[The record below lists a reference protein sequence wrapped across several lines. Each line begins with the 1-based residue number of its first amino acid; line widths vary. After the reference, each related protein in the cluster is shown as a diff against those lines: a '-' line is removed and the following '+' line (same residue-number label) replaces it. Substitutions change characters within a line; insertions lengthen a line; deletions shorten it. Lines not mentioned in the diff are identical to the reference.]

1 MILSTAPTV
10 RWLACI
16 TGVSALSDEPLSE
29 AGFETLAIREGL
41 TRGFEQEHSDPIY
54 ATSSFVFES
63 AEEAAATF
71 AGDRAGNTYS
81 RFSNPTVSVFE
92 KRLAALEGGED
103 CVATSSGMSAIL
115 TLCLT
120 VLKSGDHVV
129 CSKNVFGSTVSLF
142 NNILTKLD
150 IEVSFVSLRNLE
162 EWRAAVTPKT
172 KLFFCETPSNPICEV
187 GDIRAIASIAHA
199 SNALLAVDNCFC
211 TPALQRPLA
220 LDADVVMHSATKYL
234 DGQGRVLGGALVGT
248 TELMADVRSF
258 VRVCGPSMSPFNAW
272 VFSKGLETL
281 QLRMNAHSASAMAL
295 AEWLSAHERVTTVNY
310 CGLESHPDHQLAA
323 SQQSAFGGVLSFEM
337 AGGQDEAWA
346 FINGV
351 RLMSL
356 TANLGDVKTT
366 ICHPA
371 STTHGRLSDDQKRE
385 AGITPS
391 LIRIAV
397 GLEDVADLIKDCER
411 GFKALSA

>member
-1 MILSTAPTV
+1 M
-10 RWLACI
+10 
-16 TGVSALSDEPLSE
+16 SDTPLSQ

-41 TRGFEQEHSDPIY
+41 IRGYEQEHSDPIY

-63 AEEAAATF
+63 AEQAAATF
-71 AGDRAGNTYS
+71 SGERDGNTYS

-120 VLKSGDHVV
+120 VLKTGDHVV
-129 CSKNVFGSTVSLF
+129 CSRNVFGSTVSLF
-142 NNILTKLD
+142 NNILTKLG
-150 IEVSFVSLRNLE
+150 IEVSFVALRELE
-162 EWRAAVTPKT
+162 HWREAVSPRT

-187 GDIRAIASIAHA
+187 GDIRAIAAIARA
-199 SNALLAVDNCFC
+199 SNVLLAVDNCFC
-211 TPALQRPLA
+211 TPALQKPLE
-220 LDADVVMHSATKYL
+220 LGADVVMHSATKYL

-248 TELMADVRSF
+248 ADLMGDVRAF

-281 QLRMNAHSASAMAL
+281 RLRMDAHSTRAMTL
-295 AEWLSAHERVTTVNY
+295 AKWLAGHDKVTKVNY
-310 CGLESHPDHQLAA
+310 CGLETHPDHKLA
-323 SQQSAFGGVLSFEM
+323 STQQSAFGGVLSFEV
-337 AGGQDEAWA
+337 AGDQAAAWS
-346 FINGV
+346 FINNT

-371 STTHGRLSDDQKRE
+371 STTHGRLSDEQKRE
-385 AGITPS
+385 AGITNS

-397 GLEDVADLIKDCER
+397 GLEDISDLIVDCER
-411 GFKALSA
+411 GFSIL

>member
-1 MILSTAPTV
+1 MVPWSV
-10 RWLACI
+10 CI
-16 TGVSALSDEPLSE
+16 IGVNALSDIPLSQ

-41 TRGFEQEHSDPIY
+41 IRGYEQEHSDPIY

-63 AEEAAATF
+63 AEQAAATF
-71 AGDRAGNTYS
+71 SGERDGNTYS

-120 VLKSGDHVV
+120 VLKTGDHVV
-129 CSKNVFGSTVSLF
+129 CSRNVFGSTVSLF
-142 NNILTKLD
+142 NNILTKLG
-150 IEVSFVSLRNLE
+150 IEVSFVALRELE
-162 EWRAAVTPKT
+162 QWREAVSPRT

-187 GDIRAIASIAHA
+187 GDIRAIAAIARA
-199 SNALLAVDNCFC
+199 SNVLLAVDNCFC
-211 TPALQRPLA
+211 TPALQKPLE
-220 LDADVVMHSATKYL
+220 LGADVVMHSATKYL

-248 TELMADVRSF
+248 ADLMGDVRAF

-281 QLRMNAHSASAMAL
+281 QLRMDAHSTRAMTL
-295 AEWLSAHERVTTVNY
+295 AKWLAGHDKVTKVNY
-310 CGLESHPDHQLAA
+310 CGLETHPDHKLA
-323 SQQSAFGGVLSFEM
+323 STQQSAFGGVLSFEV
-337 AGGQDEAWA
+337 AGDQAAAWS
-346 FINGV
+346 FINNT

-371 STTHGRLSDDQKRE
+371 STTHGRLSDEQKRE
-385 AGITPS
+385 AGITNS

-397 GLEDVADLIKDCER
+397 GLEDISDLIVDCER
-411 GFKALSA
+411 GFSVL

>member
-1 MILSTAPTV
+1 MV
-10 RWLACI
+10 RSSAYI
-16 TGVSALSDEPLSE
+16 IGANALSDTPLSE

-41 TRGFEQEHSDPIY
+41 IRGFEQEHSDPIY

-63 AEEAAATF
+63 AEQAAATF
-71 AGDRAGNTYS
+71 SGERDGNTYS

-92 KRLAALEGGED
+92 KRLAALEAGED

-120 VLKSGDHVV
+120 VLKTGDHVV
-129 CSKNVFGSTVSLF
+129 CSRNVFGSTVGLF
-142 NNILTKLD
+142 NNILTKLGID
-150 IEVSFVSLRNLE
+150 VSFVSLRDLRD
-162 EWRAAVTPKT
+162 WQAAVTPKT

-187 GDIRAIASIAHA
+187 GDIRQIAEIAHGA
-199 SNALLAVDNCFC
+199 NALLAVDNCFC
-211 TPALQRPLA
+211 TPALQKPLE
-220 LDADVVMHSATKYL
+220 LGADVVMHSATKYL
-234 DGQGRVLGGALVGT
+234 DGQGRVLGGALVGGA
-248 TELMADVRSF
+248 ELMADVRAF

-281 QLRMNAHSASAMAL
+281 QLRMDAHSARAMTL
-295 AEWLSAHERVTTVNY
+295 ANWLVSHDKVSKVNY
-310 CGLESHPDHQLAA
+310 CGLKTHPDHELAK
-323 SQQSAFGGVLSFEM
+323 SQQSAFGGVLSFEVI
-337 AGGQDEAWA
+337 GGQAEAWA
-346 FINGV
+346 FINST

-371 STTHGRLSDDQKRE
+371 STTHGRLSDEQKQE
-385 AGITPS
+385 AGITSS

-397 GLEDVADLIKDCER
+397 GLEDVSDIIADCER
-411 GFKALSA
+411 GFSAL

>member
-1 MILSTAPTV
+1 MVHSS
-10 RWLACI
+10 ACI
-16 TGVSALSDEPLSE
+16 IGVNALSDTPLSE

-41 TRGFEQEHSDPIY
+41 VRGFEQEHSDPIY

-63 AEEAAATF
+63 AEQAAATF
-71 AGDRAGNTYS
+71 SGERDGNTYS

-120 VLKSGDHVV
+120 VLKTGDHVV
-129 CSKNVFGSTVSLF
+129 CSRNVFGSTVSLF
-142 NNILTKLD
+142 NNMLTKLGID
-150 IEVSFVSLRNLE
+150 VSFVALRNLND
-162 EWRAAVTPKT
+162 WRDAVTPET

-187 GDIRAIASIAHA
+187 GDIRQIAEIAH
-199 SNALLAVDNCFC
+199 SVGALLAVDNCFC
-211 TPALQRPLA
+211 TPALQKPLA
-220 LDADVVMHSATKYL
+220 FGADVVMHSATKYL
-234 DGQGRVLGGALVGT
+234 DGQGRVLGGALVGSI
-248 TELMADVRSF
+248 ELMADVRAF

-281 QLRMNAHSASAMAL
+281 QLRMDAHSMRAMTL
-295 AEWLSAHERVTTVNY
+295 ANWLVAHEKVAKVNY
-310 CGLESHPDHQLAA
+310 CGLATHPDHDLAKT
-323 SQQSAFGGVLSFEM
+323 QQSAFGGVLSFEVV
-337 AGGQDEAWA
+337 GGRAEAWA
-346 FINGV
+346 FINAT

-371 STTHGRLSDDQKRE
+371 STTHGRLSDEQKRE
-385 AGITPS
+385 AGITAS

-397 GLEDVADLIKDCER
+397 GLEDVSDIIADCER
-411 GFKALSA
+411 GFSAI

>member
-1 MILSTAPTV
+1 M
-10 RWLACI
+10 
-16 TGVSALSDEPLSE
+16 SDIPLSQ

-41 TRGFEQEHSDPIY
+41 IRGYEQEHSDPIY

-63 AEEAAATF
+63 AEQAAATF
-71 AGDRAGNTYS
+71 SGERDGNTYS

-120 VLKSGDHVV
+120 VLKTGDHVV
-129 CSKNVFGSTVSLF
+129 CSRNVFGSTVSLF
-142 NNILTKLD
+142 NNILTKLG
-150 IEVSFVSLRNLE
+150 IEVSFVALRELE
-162 EWRAAVTPKT
+162 QWREAVSPRT

-187 GDIRAIASIAHA
+187 GDIRAIAAIARA
-199 SNALLAVDNCFC
+199 SNVLLAVDNCFC
-211 TPALQRPLA
+211 TPALQKPLE
-220 LDADVVMHSATKYL
+220 LGADVVMHSATKYL

-248 TELMADVRSF
+248 ADLMGDVRAF

-281 QLRMNAHSASAMAL
+281 QLRMDAHSTRAMTLAKWL
-295 AEWLSAHERVTTVNY
+295 AEHDKVTKVNY
-310 CGLESHPDHQLAA
+310 CGLETHPDHKLA
-323 SQQSAFGGVLSFEM
+323 STQQSAFGGVLSFEV
-337 AGGQDEAWA
+337 AGDQAAAWS
-346 FINGV
+346 FINNT

-371 STTHGRLSDDQKRE
+371 STTHGRLSDEQKRE
-385 AGITPS
+385 AGITNS

-397 GLEDVADLIKDCER
+397 GLEDISDLIVDCER
-411 GFKALSA
+411 GFSVL

>member
-1 MILSTAPTV
+1 MVRLSAST
-10 RWLACI
+10 
-16 TGVSALSDEPLSE
+16 TGVNALSDIPLSE
-29 AGFETLAIREGL
+29 AGFETVAIREGL
-41 TRGFEQEHSDPIY
+41 TPGFEQEHSDPIY
-54 ATSSFVFES
+54 LTSSFVFES
-63 AEEAAATF
+63 AEQAAATF
-71 AGDRAGNTYS
+71 SGEREGNTYS

-150 IEVSFVSLRNLE
+150 IAVSFVSLRE
-162 EWRAAVTPKT
+162 VDEWRAAVTPAT

-187 GDIRAIASIAHA
+187 GNIRAIAEIAHA
-199 SNALLAVDNCFC
+199 SDALLTVDNCFC
-211 TPALQRPLA
+211 TPALQKPLE
-220 LDADVVMHSATKYL
+220 LGADVVMHSATKYL
-234 DGQGRVLGGALVGT
+234 DGQGRALGGALVGT
-248 TELMADVRSF
+248 ADLMAEVRAF

-281 QLRMNAHSASAMAL
+281 QLRMDAHSARAMTL
-295 AEWLSAHERVTTVNY
+295 AHWLSQHDKVARVNY
-310 CGLESHPDHQLAA
+310 CGLEAHPDHGLAKA
-323 SQQSAFGGVLSFEM
+323 QQSAYGGVLSFEV
-337 AGGQDEAWA
+337 AGGQAEAWA
-346 FINGV
+346 FINST

-371 STTHGRLSDDQKRE
+371 STTHGRLSDAQKRD
-385 AGITPS
+385 AGIKAS

-397 GLEDVADLIKDCER
+397 GLEDVNDIIIDCER
-411 GFKALSA
+411 GFSAF

>member
-1 MILSTAPTV
+1 M
-10 RWLACI
+10 
-16 TGVSALSDEPLSE
+16 SDTPLSE

-41 TRGFEQEHSDPIY
+41 IRGFEQEHSDPIY

-63 AEEAAATF
+63 AEQAAATF
-71 AGDRAGNTYS
+71 SGERDGNTYS

-120 VLKSGDHVV
+120 VLKTGDHVV
-129 CSKNVFGSTVSLF
+129 CSRNVFGSTVGLF
-142 NNILTKLD
+142 NNILTKLGID
-150 IEVSFVSLRNLE
+150 VSFVSLRDLS
-162 EWRAAVTPKT
+162 EWQAAVTPRT

-187 GDIRAIASIAHA
+187 GDIRQIATIASSA
-199 SNALLAVDNCFC
+199 NALLAVDNCFC
-211 TPALQRPLA
+211 TPALQKPLE
-220 LDADVVMHSATKYL
+220 LGADVVMHSATKYL
-234 DGQGRVLGGALVGT
+234 DGQGRVLGGALVGGA
-248 TELMADVRSF
+248 ELMADVRAF

-281 QLRMNAHSASAMAL
+281 QLRMDAHSSRAMTL
-295 AEWLSAHERVTTVNY
+295 ANWLVSHDKVSTVNY
-310 CGLESHPDHQLAA
+310 CGLETHPDHVLAK
-323 SQQSAFGGVLSFEM
+323 SQQSAFGGVLSFEVK
-337 AGGQDEAWA
+337 GGQAEAWA
-346 FINGV
+346 FINSTC
-351 RLMSL
+351 LMSL

-371 STTHGRLSDDQKRE
+371 STTHGRLSDEQKQE
-385 AGITPS
+385 AGITNS

-397 GLEDVADLIKDCER
+397 GLEDVSDIIADCER
-411 GFKALSA
+411 GFSAL

>member
-1 MILSTAPTV
+1 MRSSAYIIGAN
-10 RWLACI
+10 
-16 TGVSALSDEPLSE
+16 ALSDTPLSE

-41 TRGFEQEHSDPIY
+41 IRGFEQEHSDPIY

-63 AEEAAATF
+63 AEQAAATF
-71 AGDRAGNTYS
+71 SGERDGNTYS

-120 VLKSGDHVV
+120 VLKTGDHVV
-129 CSKNVFGSTVSLF
+129 CSRNVFGSTVGLF
-142 NNILTKLD
+142 NNILTKLGID
-150 IEVSFVSLRNLE
+150 VSFVSLRDLRD
-162 EWRAAVTPKT
+162 WQAAVTPKT

-187 GDIRAIASIAHA
+187 GDIRQIAEIAHGA
-199 SNALLAVDNCFC
+199 NALLAVDNCFC
-211 TPALQRPLA
+211 TPALQKPLE
-220 LDADVVMHSATKYL
+220 LGADVVMHSATKYL
-234 DGQGRVLGGALVGT
+234 DGQGRVLGGALVGGA
-248 TELMADVRSF
+248 ELMADVRAF

-281 QLRMNAHSASAMAL
+281 QLRMDAHSARAMTL
-295 AEWLSAHERVTTVNY
+295 ANWLVSHDKVSTVNY
-310 CGLESHPDHQLAA
+310 CGLKTHPDHELAK
-323 SQQSAFGGVLSFEM
+323 SQQSAFGGVLSFEVI
-337 AGGQDEAWA
+337 GGQAEAWA
-346 FINGV
+346 FINST

-371 STTHGRLSDDQKRE
+371 STTHGRLSDEQKQE
-385 AGITPS
+385 AGITSS

-397 GLEDVADLIKDCER
+397 GLEDVSDIIADCER
-411 GFKALSA
+411 GFSAL

>member
-1 MILSTAPTV
+1 V
-10 RWLACI
+10 RSSAYI
-16 TGVSALSDEPLSE
+16 IGANALSDQPLSE

-41 TRGFEQEHSDPIY
+41 IRGFEQEHSDPIY

-63 AEEAAATF
+63 AEQAAATF
-71 AGDRAGNTYS
+71 SGERDGNTYS

-120 VLKSGDHVV
+120 ALKTGDHVV
-129 CSKNVFGSTVSLF
+129 CSRNVFGSTVGLF
-142 NNILTKLD
+142 NNILTKLGID
-150 IEVSFVSLRNLE
+150 VSFVSLRDLSD
-162 EWRAAVTPKT
+162 WQAAVTPRT

-187 GDIRAIASIAHA
+187 GDIRQIAKVARSA
-199 SNALLAVDNCFC
+199 NAFLSVDNCFC
-211 TPALQRPLA
+211 TPALQKPLE
-220 LDADVVMHSATKYL
+220 LGADVVMHSATKYL
-234 DGQGRVLGGALVGT
+234 DGQGRVLGGALVGGA
-248 TELMADVRSF
+248 ELMADVRAF

-281 QLRMNAHSASAMAL
+281 QLRMDAHSSRAMTL
-295 AEWLSAHERVTTVNY
+295 ANWLVSHDKVSTVNY
-310 CGLESHPDHQLAA
+310 CGLEIHPDHALAK
-323 SQQSAFGGVLSFEM
+323 SQQSAFGGVLSFEVV
-337 AGGQDEAWA
+337 GGQADAWA
-346 FINGV
+346 FINNT

-371 STTHGRLSDDQKRE
+371 STTHGRLSDEQKQE
-385 AGITPS
+385 AGITNS

-397 GLEDVADLIKDCER
+397 GLEDVSDIIADCER
-411 GFKALSA
+411 GFSAL

>member
-1 MILSTAPTV
+1 MSDKTLSNP
-10 RWLACI
+10 
-16 TGVSALSDEPLSE
+16 
-29 AGFETLAIREGL
+29 GFETLAIREGL
-41 TRGFEQEHSDPIY
+41 SRGFEQEHSDPIY

-71 AGDRAGNTYS
+71 AGDRQGNMYS

-92 KRLAALEGGED
+92 KRLAALEGGEE

-129 CSKNVFGSTVSLF
+129 CSRNVFGSTVSLF
-142 NNILTKLD
+142 NNVLTKLD
-150 IEVSFVSLRNLE
+150 ISVSFVSLRNLD

-187 GDIRAIASIAHA
+187 GDIRAISSIAHTA
-199 SNALLAVDNCFC
+199 NALLAVDNCFC

-220 LDADVVMHSATKYL
+220 LGADIVMHSATKYL

-248 TELMADVRSF
+248 SELMADVRAF

-281 QLRMNAHSASAMAL
+281 QLRMDAHSERAMVL
-295 AEWLSAHERVTTVNY
+295 AKWLVAHSKVAKVNY
-310 CGLESHPDHQLAA
+310 CGLETHPDHKLAA
-323 SQQSAFGGVLSFEM
+323 SQQSAFGGVLSFEVV
-337 AGGQDEAWA
+337 GGQAEAWA
-346 FINGV
+346 FINGTKM
-351 RLMSL
+351 MSL

-371 STTHGRLSDDQKRE
+371 TTTHGRLSDEQKSE
-385 AGITPS
+385 AGITAP

-397 GLEDVADLIKDCER
+397 GLENIEDIINDCEL
-411 GFKALSA
+411 GFAAV

>member
-1 MILSTAPTV
+1 M
-10 RWLACI
+10 
-16 TGVSALSDEPLSE
+16 SDTPLSQ

-41 TRGFEQEHSDPIY
+41 IRGYEQEHSDPIY

-63 AEEAAATF
+63 AEQAAATF
-71 AGDRAGNTYS
+71 SGERDGNTYS

-120 VLKSGDHVV
+120 VLKTGDHVV
-129 CSKNVFGSTVSLF
+129 CSRNVFGSTVSLF
-142 NNILTKLD
+142 NNILTKLG
-150 IEVSFVSLRNLE
+150 IEVSFVALRELE
-162 EWRAAVTPKT
+162 QWREAVSPRT

-187 GDIRAIASIAHA
+187 GDIRAIAAIARA
-199 SNALLAVDNCFC
+199 SNVLLAVDNCFC
-211 TPALQRPLA
+211 TPALQKPLE
-220 LDADVVMHSATKYL
+220 LGADVVMHSATKYL

-248 TELMADVRSF
+248 ADLMGDVRAF

-281 QLRMNAHSASAMAL
+281 QLRMDAHSTRAMTL
-295 AEWLSAHERVTTVNY
+295 AKWLAGHHKVTKVNY
-310 CGLESHPDHQLAA
+310 CGLETHPDHKLA
-323 SQQSAFGGVLSFEM
+323 STQQSAFGGVLSFEV
-337 AGGQDEAWA
+337 AGDQAAAWS
-346 FINGV
+346 FINNT

-371 STTHGRLSDDQKRE
+371 STTHGRLSDEQKRE
-385 AGITPS
+385 AGITNS

-397 GLEDVADLIKDCER
+397 GLEDISDLIVDCER
-411 GFKALSA
+411 GFSIL

>member
-1 MILSTAPTV
+1 MLDT
-10 RWLACI
+10 
-16 TGVSALSDEPLSE
+16 PLSE

-41 TRGFEQEHSDPIY
+41 VRGFEQEHSDPIY

-63 AEEAAATF
+63 AEQAAATF
-71 AGDRAGNTYS
+71 SGERDGNTYS

-120 VLKSGDHVV
+120 VLKTGDHVV
-129 CSKNVFGSTVSLF
+129 CSRNVFGSTVGLF
-142 NNILTKLD
+142 NNILTKLGID
-150 IEVSFVSLRNLE
+150 VSFVSLRDLSD
-162 EWRAAVTPKT
+162 WRSAVTPRT

-187 GDIRAIASIAHA
+187 GDIRQIAAIAHGA
-199 SNALLAVDNCFC
+199 NALLAVDNCFC
-211 TPALQRPLA
+211 TPALQKPLE
-220 LDADVVMHSATKYL
+220 LGADVVMHSATKYL
-234 DGQGRVLGGALVGT
+234 DGQGRVLGGALVGGA
-248 TELMADVRSF
+248 ELMADVRAF

-281 QLRMNAHSASAMAL
+281 QLRMDAHSSRAMTL
-295 AEWLSAHERVTTVNY
+295 ADWLVGHDKVSTVNY
-310 CGLESHPDHQLAA
+310 CGLETHPDHELAK
-323 SQQSAFGGVLSFEM
+323 SQQSAFGGVLSFEVV
-337 AGGQDEAWA
+337 GGQAEAWA
-346 FINGV
+346 FINST

-371 STTHGRLSDDQKRE
+371 STTHGRLSDEQKQE
-385 AGITPS
+385 AGITSS

-397 GLEDVADLIKDCER
+397 GLEDMRDIIADCER
-411 GFKALSA
+411 GFSAL

>member
-1 MILSTAPTV
+1 M
-10 RWLACI
+10 
-16 TGVSALSDEPLSE
+16 SDIPLSQ

-41 TRGFEQEHSDPIY
+41 IRGYEQEHSDPIY

-63 AEEAAATF
+63 AEQAAATF
-71 AGDRAGNTYS
+71 SGERDGNTYS

-120 VLKSGDHVV
+120 VLKTGDHVV
-129 CSKNVFGSTVSLF
+129 CSRNVFGSTVSLF
-142 NNILTKLD
+142 NNILTKLG
-150 IEVSFVSLRNLE
+150 IEVSFVALRELE
-162 EWRAAVTPKT
+162 QWREAVSPRT

-187 GDIRAIASIAHA
+187 GDIRAIAAIARA
-199 SNALLAVDNCFC
+199 SNVLLAVDNCFC
-211 TPALQRPLA
+211 TPALQKPLE
-220 LDADVVMHSATKYL
+220 LGADVVMHSATKYL

-248 TELMADVRSF
+248 ADLMGDVRAF

-281 QLRMNAHSASAMAL
+281 QLRMDAHSTRAMTL
-295 AEWLSAHERVTTVNY
+295 AKWLAGHDKVTKVNY
-310 CGLESHPDHQLAA
+310 CGLETHPDHKLA
-323 SQQSAFGGVLSFEM
+323 STQQSAFGGVLSFEV
-337 AGGQDEAWA
+337 AGDQAAAWS
-346 FINGV
+346 FINNT

-371 STTHGRLSDDQKRE
+371 STTHGRLSDEQKRE
-385 AGITPS
+385 AGITNS

-397 GLEDVADLIKDCER
+397 GLEDISDLIVDCER
-411 GFKALSA
+411 GFSVL

>member
-1 MILSTAPTV
+1 
-10 RWLACI
+10 
-16 TGVSALSDEPLSE
+16 LSDEPLSE

-71 AGDRAGNTYS
+71 AGDRHGNTYS

-150 IEVSFVSLRNLE
+150 IDVSFVSLRNLD
-162 EWRAAVTPKT
+162 EWQAAVTPRT

-199 SNALLAVDNCFC
+199 SSALLAVDNCFC

-220 LDADVVMHSATKYL
+220 LEADVVMHSATKYL

-248 TELMADVRSF
+248 AELMADVRAF

-281 QLRMNAHSASAMAL
+281 QLRMNAHSASAMTL
-295 AEWLSAHERVTTVNY
+295 AKWLSAHERVTKVNY

-346 FINGV
+346 FINRV

-371 STTHGRLSDDQKRE
+371 STTHGRLSDNQKRE
-385 AGITPS
+385 AGITQS

-411 GFKALSA
+411 GFQALSA